1 MYDELFKAWKTE
13 KETAVLQKLSE
24 NFYSALAYYIK
35 NIREERRMLDEKS
48 AKGRLLTREFKSV
61 VALVRDLVWLRY
73 YKTMKASLA
82 GEPVLIQ
89 ALTKEERQQY
99 GDILPSE
106 TSKNFS
112 KEILQGRLPDL
123 RTEANKTK
131 VIRLLRKIPAIVGAD
146 MKTYGP
152 FEPEDIATVPSENAR
167 LLIKQGAAVE
177 VMAK

>member
-13 KETAVLQKLSE
+13 KETAVLQQLSE

-35 NIREERRMLDEKS
+35 NIREERRMIDKKS

-61 VALVRDLVWLRY
+61 VELVRDLVWLRY

-89 ALTKEERQQY
+89 TLTKEERQQY

-112 KEILQGRLPDL
+112 KELLQGRLPGL

-131 VIRLLRKIPAIVGAD
+131 VIRLIRKVPAIVGAD
-146 MKTYGP
+146 LKTYGP